1 MTQKLSTEERKKEI
15 ISAALKLIDQEGF
28 SKLTIRKI
36 AEKNQIS
43 EAAVYRHFNS
53 KKEIMEHLIDYIFQ
67 NNPVITILQEK
78 KDNLFSLLYKAM
90 EKQLQWIEEN
100 PEISGVLFQEEI
112 FLEYPEIR
120 DKFNA
125 YRKKK
130 EKTLIEL
137 LSSAQNRGLISKDID
152 SQTFALLYMGAIRV
166 SVLRWRSEESPYSL
180 PEQTGPV
187 TGALFKLLR

>member
-67 NNPVITILQEK
+67 NNPVITILQDK

-137 LSSAQNRGLISKDID
+137 LSSAQNRGLINKDID
-152 SQTFALLYMGAIRV
+152 PQTFALLYMGAIRV
-166 SVLRWRSEESPYSL
+166 SVLRWRSEECPYSL
-180 PEQTGPV
+180 PEQTGSV